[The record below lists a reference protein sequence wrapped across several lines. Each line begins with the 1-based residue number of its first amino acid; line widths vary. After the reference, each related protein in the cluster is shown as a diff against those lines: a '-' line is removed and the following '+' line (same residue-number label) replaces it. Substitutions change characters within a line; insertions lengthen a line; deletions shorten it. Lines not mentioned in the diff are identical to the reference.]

1 MYVIACAVASIAIMR
16 VVLASRRAARRRWC
30 SAAVDHATSA
40 CGLPRGVAR
49 LHYELLVAR
58 ADLRAALGMPL
69 GRTIDLRAS
78 DLILDAS
85 DASAAS
91 VASAAFDDPEVS
103 ASRARLAQL
112 WERHADVLGHP
123 QDPRWHLQGRLDWV
137 HVGPFGRQVAHLRV
151 TLGHDPGRW
160 IAIRAHRRTGRA
172 SFGCSAGGCPISG
185 TIRADD
191 PDAVVAVLA
200 EAFAQPDLRP
210 ILASRDGSEV
220 RAAERRRTLSLGR
233 WRLSTLVPVA
243 VQGWDITGRGPA
255 TVAGPSRRGSDDPVP

>member
-1 MYVIACAVASIAIMR
+1 MYVIFCAVASIAVMR

-30 SAAVDHATSA
+30 STAVDHAASA
-40 CGLPRGVAR
+40 NGLPRGVAR

-78 DLILDAS
+78 DLVLDAS
-85 DASAAS
+85 DAFDGFDGFDE
-91 VASAAFDDPEVS
+91 FDDPEVS
-103 ASRARLAQL
+103 ASRTRLAQL

-151 TLGHDPGRW
+151 TLGHEPGRW

-172 SFGCSAGGCPISG
+172 SFGCSAGGCPIGG
-185 TIRADD
+185 TIRAAD

-210 ILASRDGSEV
+210 ILASPDGSEV
-220 RAAERRRTLSLGR
+220 GAAGRRRTLSSGR

-243 VQGWDITGRGPA
+243 VQGWTAIGPGRA
-255 TVAGPSRRGSDDPVP
+255 TVPGPSRRGSDDSLP

>member
-1 MYVIACAVASIAIMR
+1 MYVIVCAVASIAMMR
-16 VVLASRRAARRRWC
+16 VVLASHRAARRRWC
-30 SAAVDHATSA
+30 RTVVDHAASVN
-40 CGLPRGVAR
+40 GLPRGVAR

-85 DASAAS
+85 DGFDEFDE
-91 VASAAFDDPEVS
+91 FDDPEVS

-172 SFGCSAGGCPISG
+172 SFGCSAGGCAIGG
-185 TIRADD
+185 TIRAGD

-210 ILASRDGSEV
+210 NLASPDGSEV

-243 VQGWDITGRGPA
+243 VQGLAAIEPDRV
-255 TVAGPSRRGSDDPVP
+255 TVPGSPRRGSDDPLP